1 VPDGLAYQPSCDK
14 DWSYWERSI
23 GIGKPADVIREDKA
37 ISWRE
42 LNIAYSDLKTELAE
56 GRPTGAPWEGFTVAA
71 RQVFVDPP
79 YHLVS
84 LLTALKQAQ
93 GDRGPEEIT
102 ILDHGCGG
110 ALTCLLLLAN
120 DYTGIF
126 GVDVETSDCDKWN
139 AFLRDQ
145 YGITEPRFFRYDGN
159 RLPLDDGSIDFIF
172 SQQVIEHVRPD
183 VLDCYY
189 NEEVRVL
196 RYGGGAFHE
205 VPHRLT
211 PYDSHTRAWFL
222 HFLPRELWLWLLENI
237 LKRDTAT
244 ARQAIFLR
252 WPWIHK
258 NAARRAF
265 GTLTDLTRKRLAS
278 KPDASVYDG
287 PIGLR
292 MIFYRMF
299 NAPLIGG
306 LLVAVLSNFVMMQT
320 FSVKSPEKALD
331 AGK

>member
-1 VPDGLAYQPSCDK
+1 M
-14 DWSYWERSI
+14 
-23 GIGKPADVIREDKA
+23 
-37 ISWRE
+37 
-42 LNIAYSDLKTELAE
+42 
-56 GRPTGAPWEGFTVAA
+56 
-71 RQVFVDPP
+71 
-79 YHLVS
+79 
-84 LLTALKQAQ
+84 
-93 GDRGPEEIT
+93 
-102 ILDHGCGG
+102 
-110 ALTCLLLLAN
+110 
-120 DYTGIF
+120 
-126 GVDVETSDCDKWN
+126 
-139 AFLRDQ
+139 
-145 YGITEPRFFRYDGN
+145 
-159 RLPLDDGSIDFIF
+159 
-172 SQQVIEHVRPD
+172 
-183 VLDCYY
+183 
-189 NEEVRVL
+189 L

-320 FSVKSPEKALD
+320 FSVKSPEKALG